1 MFARLA
7 FDVRVSGSWL
17 ALAVLSVAG
26 ALSFAGLAILVASR
40 AHNTH
45 TGGGLRN
52 RVKMPMFVLSGVFFS
67 ASHFPDVLQP
77 ALSLLPLTAL
87 NDGLRAVMIDG
98 ASFPAVVRPL
108 VVLTAWGVLSFGA
121 GLKIFR
127 WG

>member
-1 MFARLA
+1 MN
-7 FDVRVSGSWL
+7 
-17 ALAVLSVAG
+17 
-26 ALSFAGLAILVASR
+26 LVM
-40 AHNTH
+40 
-45 TGGGLRN
+45 
-52 RVKMPMFVLSGVFFS
+52 MPMFVLSGVFFS
-67 ASHFPDVLQP
+67 TSHFPDVLQP

-98 ASFPAVVRPL
+98 ASFPAVARPL